1 MKHPHAANTY
11 VDTINDISRT
21 TYFDRSP
28 EILDKILKI
37 LFGTIIHFFGDF
49 NVLFSNLTDGR
60 ALEKVKYSMPAL
72 AFVSVLMFLCHLG
85 ARRQIRFQL
94 RTLSSIG
101 AFRYLFEADDLPHGD
116 TINDAFKISD
126 PEDFQQVICRMNNL
140 LIRKKVLYDYR
151 VLEKYFVIAVDGTGT
166 LTYSNRHCAHCLT
179 QTQNG
184 KTIYY
189 HEVLEAKLV
198 TSNGLAFSMISEFIE
213 NPGEKPNK
221 QDCELKA
228 FYRLAPRLKAAFPR
242 LPVLL
247 TLDALFACGPVFKI
261 CSQNNWKFMI
271 VLKDR
276 DLPSVIEEFHALSAL
291 QHKNRLSW
299 HDGNKKDIK
308 QDFRWVDQIPYTESA
323 KNEHTLHVIECVET
337 KPDKHKTHVR
347 KQWKWVTNLKLSP
360 SNVIPLANQAGRT
373 RWKIENQGFN
383 AQKTGGFCLEH
394 GYTTDPNAAK
404 IFYYLLQIA
413 HTIAQLMYL
422 GSLLGK
428 TGRKALG
435 AVKNLALR
443 LLEAWRYATKI
454 KALIEEIKSRRF
466 QIKFRPDTS

>member
-1 MKHPHAANTY
+1 MKHPHAASSY

-21 TYFDRSP
+21 TYFDPSP

-85 ARRQIRFQL
+85 ARRQIRIQL
-94 RTLSSIG
+94 RTVSSIG

-116 TINDAFKISD
+116 TINDAFKVSD

-166 LTYSNRHCAHCLT
+166 LTYSKRHCAHCLT
-179 QTQNG
+179 QTKNG

-242 LPVLL
+242 LPILL

-261 CSQNNWKFMI
+261 CAQNNWKFMI
-271 VLKDR
+271 VSQR
-276 DLPSVIEEFHALSAL
+276 QGSAVG
-291 QHKNRLSW
+291 NRGVSCAQRLATQ
-299 HDGNKKDIK
+299 K
-308 QDFRWVDQIPYTESA
+308 SA
-323 KNEHTLHVIECVET
+323 IM
-337 KPDKHKTHVR
+337 
-347 KQWKWVTNLKLSP
+347 
-360 SNVIPLANQAGRT
+360 A
-373 RWKIENQGFN
+373 
-383 AQKTGGFCLEH
+383 
-394 GYTTDPNAAK
+394 
-404 IFYYLLQIA
+404 
-413 HTIAQLMYL
+413 
-422 GSLLGK
+422 
-428 TGRKALG
+428 
-435 AVKNLALR
+435 
-443 LLEAWRYATKI
+443 
-454 KALIEEIKSRRF
+454 
-466 QIKFRPDTS
+466 